1 MIIEESGNVRM
12 VKGTPEELKEYRAKH
27 DLTVEDGM
35 LVISADIPRDGY
47 YKEKIQN
54 QAKYCSDLERENAKL
69 KEWLDMA
76 KARIEKQDKTIAKL
90 KDALVKSAIEE

>member
-1 MIIEESGNVRM
+1 MVIEESGNVRV

-47 YKEKIQN
+47 YKEKIKSMEQ
-54 QAKYCSDLERENAKL
+54 EIEVL
-69 KEWLDMA
+69 KEHNMKLEEYLGMA
-76 KARIEKQDKTIAKL
+76 KTKIEKQDQMISKL
-90 KDALVKSAIEE
+90 KDAVVKSAIEE

>member
-1 MIIEESGNVRM
+1 MVIEESGNVRV

-54 QAKYCSDLERENAKL
+54 QTKDCADLEEENARLKEWLGMAKKKIESQDALIAKL
-69 KEWLDMA
+69 KE
-76 KARIEKQDKTIAKL
+76 
-90 KDALVKSAIEE
+90 ALVESAIK